1 MIGAKVVLVPRIV
14 ERCQLIV
21 RYRYLGVDWLP
32 IKVIS
37 GQVKNGLKPQD
48 LQLKPVT
55 FESEVEGGVQ
65 SFTAPPSSAIK
76 LSH

>member
-1 MIGAKVVLVPRIV
+1 LFDIDLSVLIGS
-14 ERCQLIV
+14 
-21 RYRYLGVDWLP
+21 

-37 GQVKNGLKPQD
+37 GEAKNGWKLQD

-65 SFTAPPSSAIK
+65 SFTAPLSSGIK